1 MKASIDISMYPLD
14 KDYKLFI
21 LNYIDRLKSYDDIE
35 VVCNTLTTQ
44 VYGDYDRL
52 MEIFTK
58 ENKKSMKSNP
68 AMVIVA
74 KIINADLRP

>member
-14 KDYKLFI
+14 KDYKHFI
-21 LNYIDRLKSYDDIE
+21 LDYIERLKSYDDIK

-58 ENKKSMKSNP
+58 ENKKSMELDP